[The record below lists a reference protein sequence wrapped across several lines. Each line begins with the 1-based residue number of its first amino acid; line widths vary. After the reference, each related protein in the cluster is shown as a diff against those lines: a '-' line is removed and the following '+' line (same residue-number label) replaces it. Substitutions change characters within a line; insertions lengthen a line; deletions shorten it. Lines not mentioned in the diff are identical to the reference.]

1 MSNPELSEMQIP
13 NIGTLFLNYFDK
25 NYYADFL
32 ASHTPQQL
40 TESNKGD
47 AAFRKGVYLSRVQ
60 EEKGI
65 LYFHLLRCSSNLI
78 GPTEGFTSSDEEI
91 IARLNKT
98 AKELYPDAAEINHVL
113 AQVYYNQQIGNKQ
126 RTAKIMAHSD
136 KTEDMPKNAVMAFCT
151 FYDPVALADKKYHL
165 VNGELYYK
173 NASALTK
180 LRFVR
185 KSDGQI
191 TDVKLWPNSVLFID
205 LNTNRDFTHEI
216 VPPQLSSADISTRLG
231 YVARCSKQLAR
242 FKEQT
247 EIFDNHRREPASRE
261 AQQDKWLLLRQPT
274 NEDIRWLKEQY
285 LIENA
290 QAVTPD
296 YVILKGQTELD
307 FSLNQGDY
315 LKPIKK

>member
-1 MSNPELSEMQIP
+1 MSNTELTKMQIP
-13 NIGTLFLNYFDK
+13 QIGTLFLNYFDK

-47 AAFRKGVYLSRVQ
+47 VAFRKGVYLSRVQ

-151 FYDPVALADKKYHL
+151 FYDPIALADKKYHL

-185 KSDGQI
+185 KADGHI

-216 VPPQLSSADISTRLG
+216 VPPHLNSTDIPTRLG

-247 EIFDNHRREPASRE
+247 EIFDE
-261 AQQDKWLLLRQPT
+261 QDKWLPLRQPT
-274 NEDIRWLKEQY
+274 KEDIQWLKEQY
-285 LIENA
+285 LIENVR
-290 QAVTPD
+290 AVTPD
-296 YVILKGQTELD
+296 YGLLK

-315 LKPIKK
+315 IKPIMK

>member
-1 MSNPELSEMQIP
+1 MSNTELTKMQIP
-13 NIGTLFLNYFDK
+13 QIGTLFLNYFDK

-47 AAFRKGVYLSRVQ
+47 AAFRKGVYLSNVW
-60 EEKGI
+60 EEKDI
-65 LYFHLLRCSSNLI
+65 LYFHLLRCSSNLT
-78 GPTEGFTSSDEEI
+78 GPTEGFTLSDKEI
-91 IARLNKT
+91 IAQLNKT
-98 AKELYPDAAEINHVL
+98 AKELYPNAAEINHVL
-113 AQVYYNQQIGNKQ
+113 AQVYYNQQISNKQ
-126 RTAKIMAHSD
+126 RAAKIKAHSD

-216 VPPQLSSADISTRLG
+216 VPPHLNSTDIPTRLG

-247 EIFDNHRREPASRE
+247 EIFDAHQQEWCVLRR
-261 AQQDKWLLLRQPT
+261 PT
-274 NEDIRWLKEQY
+274 KEDIQWLKEQY

-296 YVILKGQTELD
+296 YGLLK

-315 LKPIKK
+315 LKPIMK